1 MFVVANFIK
10 AIAVILGM
18 VLDLL
23 FWAILIRALISW
35 VNPDPF
41 NPIVR
46 FLESVTEPVLEPIRR
61 VVPSMGLDLSPMIAA
76 LAIYFLKIF
85 IVGSLIDFSGAI
97 R

>member
-18 VLDLL
+18 VLDMI
-23 FWAILIRALISW
+23 FWFILIRALLSW

-46 FLESVTEPVLEPIRR
+46 FLESVTEPILEPIRKI
-61 VVPSMGLDLSPMIAA
+61 VPRIGVDLSPMIAA
-76 LAIYFLKIF
+76 LIIYFVKIF
-85 IVGSLIDFSGAI
+85 VVGSLLDFSGAV